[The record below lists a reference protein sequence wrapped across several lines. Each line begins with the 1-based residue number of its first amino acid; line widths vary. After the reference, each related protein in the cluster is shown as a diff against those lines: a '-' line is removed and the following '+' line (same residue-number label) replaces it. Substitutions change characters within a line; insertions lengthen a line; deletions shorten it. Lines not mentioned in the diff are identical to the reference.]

1 MNTVDDIGYGREFAH
16 FYDRIFPKDAT
27 AERTAD
33 VLAGMHPGNGPAL
46 ELGVGTGRIAIPLAR
61 RVGPVVGVDSS
72 VEMLDRLR
80 SDIARP
86 GATRRVVP
94 PSSASASRSRAIS
107 SCSAS
112 YRAAWA
118 ASAARRRRRWSLSVP
133 PTAGPSSSRSST
145 AVPTVSRSS
154 LSWLATTTAPG

>member
-1 MNTVDDIGYGREFAH
+1 VDDIGYGREFAH

-80 SDIARP
+80 SDIAHTEVDVTPVHGDIRAYRDDTKYVLVYCVC
-86 GATRRVVP
+86 AT
-94 PSSASASRSRAIS
+94 
-107 SCSAS
+107 
-112 YRAAWA
+112 
-118 ASAARRRRRWSLSVP
+118 LSMLLDE
-133 PTAGPSSSRSST
+133 AQQQ
-145 AVPTVSRSS
+145 
-154 LSWLATTTAPG
+154 